1 MAHAGGQTTR
11 AITIHA
17 PIEDAWPW
25 LAQLGQDRGGF
36 YSFDL
41 LENGVGCQMPTVD
54 VLRARHQVWQL
65 GDKLW
70 MYPSDQAGGV
80 GFATLRVYQPGRVL
94 GFATRAI
101 GTSPDHAEDGSWTFV
116 LEPVNPQT
124 TRLVVRG
131 RGAARP
137 SLLGA
142 AFDRTIFE
150 PVHFVME
157 RRMMMGLKEL
167 AETGTR
173 NRRLNHIHILLWTVT
188 LGLFVVAAFMVLR
201 RADWKGPL
209 LGLVAAA
216 AAFQILTLVQPP
228 LIVGVLLVGL
238 TGWVLFRLDGRPTD
252 ALQLHGGAA
261 IGRSPNQPT
270 SPTVPTALRELESRF
285 SVRACGWA
293 SPDRLMLM
301 PGPHAAHNQQGADD
315 ERHGGANST
324 DVGGTPRQP
333 SGEPN
338 HTAKRR

>member
-1 MAHAGGQTTR
+1 MPLAGRGTCVASATSWPAIVSFSSRRACHRARRDRRGLPLDHQAVLSDLGSTAAERSKRLPGDEIVPYAGGQTTR

-41 LENGVGCQMPTVD
+41 LENAVGCQMPTVD
-54 VLRARHQVWQL
+54 VLRAHHQVWQL

-80 GFATLRVYQPGRVL
+80 GFATLHYYQPGRVL

-101 GTSPDHAEDGSWTFV
+101 GTSLDHAEDGSWTFV
-116 LEPVNPQT
+116 LKPVNPQT

-157 RRMMMGLKEL
+157 RRMMMGVKQL

-188 LGLFVVAAFMVLR
+188 LGLFVVAAIMVVR
-201 RADWKGPL
+201 RADWKGAL

-216 AAFQILTLVQPP
+216 VAFQILTLAQPP

-238 TGWVLFRLDGRPTD
+238 TGWVLFRPDGRPID
-252 ALQLHGGAA
+252 ARTPSDAGPRVPGDDLPV
-261 IGRSPNQPT
+261 RS
-270 SPTVPTALRELESRF
+270 SR
-285 SVRACGWA
+285 
-293 SPDRLMLM
+293 
-301 PGPHAAHNQQGADD
+301 
-315 ERHGGANST
+315 
-324 DVGGTPRQP
+324 
-333 SGEPN
+333 
-338 HTAKRR
+338 